1 MRLDKTLLAIAM
13 ARRGMN
19 FIRLSDACG
28 VSRQTLSQIN
38 SGKACRA
45 EVAGKIAQALGI
57 DVTDL
62 IKEV

>member
-13 ARRGMN
+13 ARRDMN

-38 SGKACRA
+38 NGKACKA
-45 EVAGKIAQALGI
+45 EVAGRIARALGV
-57 DVTDL
+57 DVVDL
-62 IKEV
+62 IKEA